1 MSVDMS
7 AIPIP
12 AERKPGP
19 IIKRWLIALMIFI
32 SLGGCAT
39 VMYWPAGM
47 PIHTPWFWCCF
58 LVFPFLAWAGVFG
71 VRCLIYQIGQIGAD
85 SWDYE
90 REICLYQETQRG
102 QRHLNVLAHVVDLP
116 QTVMTGSL
124 ATQLM
129 AQKAVLP
136 SWVDMA
142 DGQVVRQTRFDMP
155 ERLSRERLY
164 EKMAA
169 LLADETLTAALRQL
183 PVHYTVFSSLQIDAG
198 LDAAEYEAVWQSV
211 WEASGISTPL
221 SILPGTGLAII
232 DSWLDTSRHNAVL
245 LIVAIRLATEV
256 MDGQGDAAV
265 GLLLNSTPT
274 RQSTL
279 FIPQLE
285 PISAVQAIIHR
296 PEPTRDDDMKYA
308 LLQALLWADIPAD
321 AIHQLWFSG
330 MGCDN
335 QSQAVFTP
343 LIDQLPNVGQQ
354 TERQCD
360 IDVQT
365 GFTGIASPW
374 LAAAVAIDAVTTQK
388 QAQLV
393 MSTPAPDVLIT
404 WFMVI
409 KPAEIQEAA

>member
-1 MSVDMS
+1 MPVDMS

-39 VMYWPAGM
+39 VMYWPAGA

-58 LVFPFLAWAGVFG
+58 LVFPFLAWAGAFG
-71 VRCLIYQIGQIGAD
+71 IRCLCYQISQIWSD

-90 REICLYQETQRG
+90 REVCLYQETQRG
-102 QRHLNVLAHVVDLP
+102 QRHLNALAHVVDLP

-129 AQKAVLP
+129 AQKTVLP

-142 DGQVVRQTRFDMP
+142 HGQVIRQIRFDMP
-155 ERLSRERLY
+155 ERPSNERLH

-169 LLADETLTAALRQL
+169 LLADETLTTVLRQL
-183 PVHYTVFSSLQIDAG
+183 PAHYTVFLSLQIDAG
-198 LDAAEYEAVWQSV
+198 LDAAECEAIWQSV
-211 WEASGISTPL
+211 WEASGINTPL
-221 SILPGTGLAII
+221 SLLPGSGLAII
-232 DSWLDTSRHNAVL
+232 DSWLDTTRHNAVL

-256 MDGQGDAAV
+256 IDGQGDAAV
-265 GLLLNSTPT
+265 GLLLNSTPI

-279 FIPQLE
+279 FVPQLE
-285 PISAVQAIIHR
+285 PISAVQAIIHQ
-296 PEPTRDDDMKYA
+296 PELTQDDDMKYA

-321 AIHQLWFSG
+321 SIHQLWFSG

-335 QSQAVFTP
+335 QSQAIFTP
-343 LIDQLPNVGQQ
+343 LIDQLPNVGKQ

-365 GFTGIASPW
+365 GFTGIVSPW
-374 LAAAVAIDAVTTQK
+374 LAAAVAIDAVTTHK

-393 MSTPAPDVLIT
+393 MSTPAPDRLIP

-409 KPAEIQEAA
+409 KPVETLEAI